1 MRAGLASSLVA
12 AALLSGCGGGVSIGI
27 GGFFGDDVPPSVSVA
42 ATATTVRAG
51 QAVRFVA
58 AASDADSGIDNV
70 SFYRLDGNNGVLLG
84 TDLTAP
90 FEIETIAPADG
101 RTTLTIFAR
110 AQDREGNWADSLAV
124 TIDVTP

>member
-12 AALLSGCGGGVSIGI
+12 AALLGGCGGGISIGI

-42 ATATTVRAG
+42 TSATTVRAG

-70 SFYRLDGNNGVLLG
+70 SFYRLDGTNGVLLG
-84 TDLTAP
+84 TDVTAP
-90 FEIETIAPADG
+90 YEIETIAPADG

-110 AQDREGNWADSLAV
+110 AQDRDGNWAESVAV
-124 TIDVTP
+124 TIDVTL